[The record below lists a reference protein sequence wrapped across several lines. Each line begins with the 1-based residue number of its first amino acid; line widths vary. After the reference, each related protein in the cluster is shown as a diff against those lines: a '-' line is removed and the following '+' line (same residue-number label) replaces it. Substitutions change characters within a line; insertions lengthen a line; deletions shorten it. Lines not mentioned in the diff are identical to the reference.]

1 MPLLASGIVLVVSVL
16 VRSVQLLLLLLLLLA
31 GLDLEWDLNTRSE
44 GGGGGLLILLL
55 ERFKVDFLVVGPG
68 ELDLGGGGGICAG
81 WASGGAAGGGGP
93 IGAGAGLVRPGIAM
107 SPCLY
112 SGIPNGLPVV
122 IMLRCH
128 GVNCS

>member
-16 VRSVQLLLLLLLLLA
+16 VKSVQLLLQLLLLLC
-31 GLDLEWDLNTRSE
+31 GLDRDWDLSTRSE
-44 GGGGGLLILLL
+44 GGGGGLLIRVLDRL
-55 ERFKVDFLVVGPG
+55 RVDFLVVPAGPG
-68 ELDLGGGGGICAG
+68 ESDLGGGGGICIG
-81 WASGGAAGGGGP
+81 WAGGGAAGGP

-107 SPCLY
+107 RPCLY
-112 SGIPNGLPVV
+112 SGIPIGLPVV